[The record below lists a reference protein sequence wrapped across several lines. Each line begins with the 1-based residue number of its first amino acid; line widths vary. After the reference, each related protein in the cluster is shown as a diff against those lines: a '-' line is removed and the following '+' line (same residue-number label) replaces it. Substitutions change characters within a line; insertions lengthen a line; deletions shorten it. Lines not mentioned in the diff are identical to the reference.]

1 MPNFLQLNTLGWRDA
16 VDVAVV
22 AVIVY
27 YILLA
32 IRGTRAVQILLGIV
46 VLLVFQAL
54 SFYLKLQSTY
64 FVLRALVLS
73 IVVALPIVFQPEL
86 RRALMQLGGT
96 MRSPFQHVRH
106 DVLVKIVDEISW
118 AANLLSQTRT
128 GALIVI
134 ERETGLEEYIET
146 GVAVNA
152 EVSSKLLLS
161 IFQKTSPLHDGA
173 VILRADK
180 VVAAS
185 CYLPLSE
192 IRLTTHNVHS
202 GTRHRAAL
210 GLSEQTDAVVVVVS
224 EESGDISVAREGHF
238 SYDESE
244 ETLKRRLLETLSA
257 TGSNGS
263 IAPVTLKRLDGWI
276 PWRRKRPTAVVRTV
290 DAASVPLEPQPTEQ
304 LEESARPGSPTT
316 PPAARGL
323 PSAAAIRDEDTI
335 AEKQRQTEKAVE
347 KRASEA
353 KRREEERRKEDESRK
368 PEGEDVPPASAQVAM
383 GTRPPS
389 AGHAAP
395 TAPRIEDTWQGRQ

>member
-1 MPNFLQLNTLGWRDA
+1 MSNFLEWNLSWWDA
-16 VDVAVV
+16 LDVAVV
-22 AVIVY
+22 A
-27 YILLA
+27 ILLYYVLLA
-32 IRGTRAVQILLGIV
+32 LRGTRAVQILLGIV

-54 SFYLKLQSTY
+54 SFSLKLQSTY

-96 MRSPFQHVRH
+96 MKAPFQHVRH

-118 AANLLSQTRT
+118 AANILSQTRT

-134 ERETGLEEYIET
+134 ERETGLEEYVET

-161 IFQKTSPLHDGA
+161 VFQKTSPLHDGA

-192 IRLTTHNVHS
+192 ALLHSHLHS

-224 EESGDISVAREGHF
+224 EEHGDISMVCDGYF
-238 SYDESE
+238 SFNESE
-244 ETLKRRLLETLSA
+244 VTLKRRLLDTLSA
-257 TGSNGS
+257 SGPGS
-263 IAPVTLKRLDGWI
+263 APKTIGHRKWDLWM
-276 PWRRKRPTAVVRTV
+276 PWRRLRPTTGAAPRT
-290 DAASVPLEPQPTEQ
+290 AGTALEARSSERA
-304 LEESARPGSPTT
+304 ESDTRARPLAPS
-316 PPAARGL
+316 
-323 PSAAAIRDEDTI
+323 PSALGEETI

-353 KRREEERRKEDESRK
+353 RRREEERRKDDETRIGKSEVEDA
-368 PEGEDVPPASAQVAM
+368 PISATV
-383 GTRPPS
+383 GPR
-389 AGHAAP
+389 AGHAPPAP
-395 TAPRIEDTWQGRQ
+395 PAPLRTEDSFQGRQ